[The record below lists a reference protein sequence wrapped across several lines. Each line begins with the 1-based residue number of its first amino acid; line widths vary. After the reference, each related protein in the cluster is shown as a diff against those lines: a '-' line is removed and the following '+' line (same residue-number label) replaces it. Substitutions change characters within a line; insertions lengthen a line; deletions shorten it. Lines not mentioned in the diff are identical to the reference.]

1 MILSRTICLL
11 AAASFATVTL
21 TACGGSNSSAP
32 STVTASPSTVTVAPS
47 TVTVAG
53 PTPAASVAPAATVP
67 AKSGITIPDIA
78 AGTNAAIAK
87 SKLEALGL
95 TNVELSSAN
104 PDYSNVF
111 LPKNWTVV
119 SIEPTPGSQV
129 QASDPVIV
137 KVTKP

>member
-1 MILSRTICLL
+1 MV
-11 AAASFATVTL
+11 TV

-32 STVTASPSTVTVAPS
+32 ATVTASPSTVTVAPS
-47 TVTVAG
+47 TVAVAG
-53 PTPAASVAPAATVP
+53 SAPTASVAPVATVP
-67 AKSGITIPDIA
+67 AASGITIPDIP
-78 AGTNAAIAK
+78 AGTNAQIAK

-104 PDYSNVF
+104 PSYSNVF

-129 QASDPVIV
+129 QASEPVIV